1 MAVAPVQW
9 AMAKEHTVS
18 KAVTYKMT
26 MEAAHLKVDDTESQG
41 LSPRKW
47 MDLQLPRCASTIWT
61 GL

>member
-1 MAVAPVQW
+1 MQW